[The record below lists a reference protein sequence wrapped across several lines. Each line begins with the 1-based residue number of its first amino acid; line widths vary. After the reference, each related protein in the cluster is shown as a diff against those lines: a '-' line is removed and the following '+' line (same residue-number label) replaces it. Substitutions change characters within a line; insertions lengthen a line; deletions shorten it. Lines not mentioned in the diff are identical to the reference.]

1 VIRTFWPIAAIGSVR
16 APLKEAT
23 TMVLERERRGRVEI
37 LRLNRPEA
45 RNAMNPELAEAIE
58 AALDETE
65 ADPKVR
71 AVVVTGTGPVF
82 CAGAD
87 LKAIASGGAAGIETA
102 RGGFGGVVKRDLS
115 KPLIVAVNGH
125 ALAGGFELVLA
136 CDLVVAAEGADFG
149 LPEAKRGLLAAA
161 GGPFRLAQRVP
172 QATALEVVMTGDP
185 ISASRALELG
195 LVNRVVPADRVVD
208 EAVALAERI
217 LENSPAAVRAV
228 RQLVRE
234 SAHLDEAASWALTRK
249 LAAEVFAS
257 GDAIE
262 GATAFAEKR
271 PPVWNE
277 T

>member
-1 VIRTFWPIAAIGSVR
+1 M
-16 APLKEAT
+16 

-45 RNAMNPELAEAIE
+45 RNAMSPELSRSLE
-58 AALDETE
+58 AAFDETE
-65 ADPKVR
+65 ADRDVR
-71 AVVVTGTGPVF
+71 AVVLTGTGPVF

-87 LKAIASGGAAGIETA
+87 LKVVASGKGAEIETQ
-102 RGGFGGVVKRDLS
+102 RGGFGGLVKRELA

-136 CDLVVAAEGADFG
+136 CDLVVAAETAEFG

-172 QATALEVVMTGDP
+172 LATALEIVMTGDP
-185 ISASRALELG
+185 ISAGRAFELG
-195 LVNRVVPADRVVD
+195 LVNRVVPADAVVD
-208 EAVALAERI
+208 EAVTLAERI
-217 LENSPAAVRAV
+217 LENSPTAVRVA
-228 RQLVRE
+228 RRLVRE
-234 SAHLDEAASWALTRK
+234 SAGLSEDDAWALTYR
-249 LAAEVFAS
+249 LAGEAIAS

-271 PPVWNE
+271 APVWNE
-277 T
+277 TV